1 MKGVPKGIKDSLEPD
16 GSLLIQIL
24 LESGKNVDVRFNQ
37 ADAQHFVQVAQQAML
52 ERATKTTEN
61 FGVAL
66 VQLLG
71 SGVGTGVSGP
81 SVQVSMEQIGLV
93 SLIASDAQLLKL
105 KDDIERALEMRGE
118 KKRAN

>member
-1 MKGVPKGIKDSLEPD
+1 MKGTPKGIKASLESD

-24 LESGKNVDVRFNQ
+24 LENGDIVDVSFNQ

-66 VQLLG
+66 VRLQG
-71 SGVGTGVSGP
+71 SGAGTGVSGP

-105 KDDIERALEMRGE
+105 KDDIERALEMRSE
-118 KKRAN
+118 KKRSN